1 MLRLTATVLLTLC
14 LPYSLWAQNTE
25 YDIAYIWDSSL
36 ENVLDYQ
43 EQLSEVFE
51 GDELLR
57 FQIVGRDKGQYGII
71 YNLNGNALTALQ
83 TSIKHSAILQ
93 REGLA
98 ECRAVEDRG
107 YHELYNVSYGFGPNL
122 EALKKDYNRIYSYL
136 GEEVGK
142 KLYIMQANAQSY
154 SLVYRRMGDR
164 ASTNTVARRHARLLK
179 SKRIDTSITPEVNSP
194 VVYGES
200 SHLSEATET
209 PDVIQPV
216 ELDEEQE
223 ALAAHRVNRSI
234 VALTPRMV
242 KKTYALPTPST
253 PYFEKNIEEL
263 IEKLRRKGSLAR
275 DERTSWVVYDLSREE
290 SLVTINTNQVFQAAS
305 MVKPFISLAFFHQVR
320 EGKLLYGPR
329 SRRNMEAMIQHS
341 NNASTNWVIKM
352 AGGPARCQEILRKH
366 YSHIFKGTRI
376 VEYIPPGGRTYKNS
390 AIPSDYIRFLQALWK
405 SKLPYSKE
413 MRRLMSLPGRDRL
426 YDGTPIP
433 RGTIVYNK
441 TGSTAHLCGDMGIL
455 VLRGKNGKSHPY
467 AIVGIIE
474 KSSRAKNY
482 GAWMRTRGNVIR
494 QVSTLVYE
502 EMKNKYRL

>member
-1 MLRLTATVLLTLC
+1 MLRLAATVLFTLFMPHC
-14 LPYSLWAQNTE
+14 LWAQNTE
-25 YDIAYIWDSSL
+25 YDLVYIWDSSL

-51 GDELLR
+51 REETLR
-57 FQIVGRDKGQYGII
+57 FQIVGRGKDEYGII
-71 YNLNGNALTALQ
+71 YDLNGSALTALQ
-83 TSIKHSAILQ
+83 TAIKHSAILHQ
-93 REGLA
+93 EGLA
-98 ECRAVEDRG
+98 ECRAVEDHG
-107 YHELYNVSYGFGPNL
+107 YYELYNVSYGFGPNL
-122 EALKKDYNRIYSYL
+122 EALKKSYNRIYSYL

-142 KLYIMQANAQSY
+142 KLYVMQADAENY

-164 ASTNTVARRHARLLK
+164 VSTNTVARRHARLLK
-179 SKRIDTSITPEVNSP
+179 SQRIDTSITPEINSP

-200 SHLSEATET
+200 SHLSEARQSQ
-209 PDVIQPV
+209 DVSDPAAQ
-216 ELDEEQE
+216 DKEQE
-223 ALAAHRVNRSI
+223 TRTAHQVNRSM

-242 KKTYALPTPST
+242 KKTYDLPTPPASH
-253 PYFEKNIEEL
+253 FEKNIEGL
-263 IEKLRRKGSLAR
+263 IGELRRKGSLAS
-275 DERTSWVVYDLSREE
+275 DERTSWVVYDLTREE
-290 SLVTINTNQVFQAAS
+290 NLATINTDQVFQAAS

-329 SRRNMEAMIQHS
+329 SRRNMEAMIQYS
-341 NNASTNWVIKM
+341 NNASTNWIIKM
-352 AGGPARCQEILRKH
+352 AGGPGRCQEILRNH
-366 YSHIFKGTRI
+366 YSHIFKGTSI

-405 SKLPYSKE
+405 NELPYSKE

-433 RGTIVYNK
+433 RGTIIYNK

-455 VLRGKNGKSHPY
+455 VLRGRNGRSYPY

-474 KSSRAKNY
+474 KSSRARDY
-482 GAWMRTRGNVIR
+482 GTWMRTRGNVIR

-502 EMKNKYRL
+502 EMRNKYRL